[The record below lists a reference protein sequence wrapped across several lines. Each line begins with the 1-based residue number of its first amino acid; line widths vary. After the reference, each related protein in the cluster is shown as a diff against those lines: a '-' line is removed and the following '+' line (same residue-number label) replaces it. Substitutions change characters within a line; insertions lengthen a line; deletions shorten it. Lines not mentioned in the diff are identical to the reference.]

1 MIFCMCTQYML
12 YGTETQSVKEK
23 DVIRLERNDVM
34 MVRCMWNVK
43 PEDRIRAEQIR
54 TRIKLKSEKECLRN
68 NKMQQYRHIERIEDL
83 GLINV
88 SERKESQQ

>member
-1 MIFCMCTQYML
+1 
-12 YGTETQSVKEK
+12 
-23 DVIRLERNDVM
+23 M

-68 NKMQQYRHIERIEDL
+68 NKMQWYRHIERIEDL